1 MNIGPNIDGPAP
13 CKACLLLAWGFFVW
27 YDYGQTDRR
36 KKDMIV
42 KLVNRETGVATHYPI
57 DDKHCIESG
66 MGICKYDEGH
76 GVKIMRNESVI
87 AVPDMVISEI
97 KEDAWLKFFA
107 IIKDDRG
114 MIEVGEG
121 MEVEG
126 TIEKCVAFSSN
137 EYECYILENGKTVDR
152 I

>member
-1 MNIGPNIDGPAP
+1 
-13 CKACLLLAWGFFVW
+13 
-27 YDYGQTDRR
+27 
-36 KKDMIV
+36 MIV
-42 KLVNRETGVATHYPI
+42 KLVDRKTGVATHYPI
-57 DDKHCIESG
+57 DEKYCIESG
-66 MGICKYDEGH
+66 IGVCKYDDVH
-76 GVKIMRNESVI
+76 GIKLMLGESII

-97 KEDAWLKFFA
+97 KEDSLLKFFA

-114 MIEVGEG
+114 MIDVGEG
-121 MEVEG
+121 IEVEG